1 MANEGKQAAFGDS
14 NRAPIFGREAPGS
27 AALHWHL
34 LASIADLG
42 VCAAEPDYGVG
53 PIRAGA

>member
-1 MANEGKQAAFGDS
+1 MDLDRFRELVNSTRPRLNSSMQPSDMAQA
-14 NRAPIFGREAPGS
+14 
-27 AALHWHL
+27 
-34 LASIADLG
+34 LG